1 MPVVVRRHLHRGL
14 EAVLH
19 GHAVN
24 QGLVQRAPIQ
34 DQGLNHVPTQDL
46 LNGPVQGRRGLVFM
60 L

>member
-1 MPVVVRRHLHRGL
+1 MPVVVHRHLHRGL

-19 GHAVN
+19 DHAVD

-34 DQGLNHVPTQDL
+34 DQGLNQDL